1 MSLKEW
7 KNAELNRNL
16 MKKWG
21 LLKEGAKPDFLDL
34 DKDGDKEESMKQAAK
49 EIGSKEHNDEEGNR
63 PSMAKDMDLKE
74 EWAKGQPAGGPLGDS
89 SAYDRQNVPCDGAGN
104 KRPDWV
110 GKKAKPVAPCPER
123 DSDGNRI
130 EEDSEGEETYHYGED
145 EGRDDHELHDLIK
158 RHATKAHIDALKRD
172 MDYDEDHED
181 RHERGTDFR
190 EGMFSPNHYCVHHGG
205 VQHEGKVKMAEA
217 INHNFDKKLNKVT
230 WYDMKLQ
237 DGTILEQVA
246 TEDIMVTNASLA
258 EMHRHRVEDEDD
270 YEGIGSK
277 EHDDEEGNR
286 PSMAKKMDL
295 GESARSGKI
304 SVREAKEITRRIIA
318 RVKQENK

>member
-1 MSLKEW
+1 
-7 KNAELNRNL
+7 
-16 MKKWG
+16 
-21 LLKEGAKPDFLDL
+21 
-34 DKDGDKEESMKQAAK
+34 
-49 EIGSKEHNDEEGNR
+49 
-63 PSMAKDMDLKE
+63 
-74 EWAKGQPAGGPLGDS
+74 
-89 SAYDRQNVPCDGAGN
+89 
-104 KRPDWV
+104 
-110 GKKAKPVAPCPER
+110 
-123 DSDGNRI
+123 
-130 EEDSEGEETYHYGED
+130 
-145 EGRDDHELHDLIK
+145 
-158 RHATKAHIDALKRD
+158 

-258 EMHRHRVEDEDD
+258 EMHQHRVEDEDD

-295 GESARSGKI
+295 GERARSGKI